1 MRDRK
6 IKQDRSTARSFWKR
20 LQLEASLWKPA
31 LIAMAISTFML
42 RFGMGILDGARTNYF
57 VNALGLNGDQVLW
70 LEGIREIPGLVLMFI
85 AALTMHFALSH
96 RAAVAVL
103 IMGVGYGLYAWVGSY
118 GALVAVAIFASL
130 GMHLWMPLHSSLAM
144 SLSPKEKAG
153 SVMGTLNGVGS
164 LAGIVGMGVL
174 ALIANVLHDL
184 SLELYYITGALFIL
198 IAGLLL
204 FRVPA
209 DVGATETDP
218 PRMLI
223 KGRYWLYYVL
233 TFFQGSRKQVL
244 HTFGML
250 VLVENFDLQ
259 VWHISAIL
267 AISSI
272 VNLVGTPYLGRLLD
286 RFGERTMLSMSY
298 SVLILCCVG
307 FAAIH
312 SVWILAALLLV
323 IKLFV
328 TLGMALSTYVYRIA
342 PQEELTPT
350 LSAGVSINHVTSV
363 GMPLVAGAL
372 LPVIGYEG
380 IFLGAAGLILISIP
394 FVLAMKVKPEALQ
407 QPVPVSAE

>member
-1 MRDRK
+1 MQNRQTEKAR
-6 IKQDRSTARSFWKR
+6 TTRSFWRR
-20 LQLEASLWKPA
+20 LRLEASLWTPA
-31 LIAMAISTFML
+31 LIAMAVSTFL
-42 RFGMGILDGARTNYF
+42 QRFGMGILDGARTNYF
-57 VNALGLNGDQVLW
+57 VNALGLSGDQVLW
-70 LEGIREIPGLVLMFI
+70 LEGIREIPGLALMFI
-85 AALTMHFALSH
+85 AALTMHLALSH

-103 IMGVGYGLYAWVGSY
+103 IMGLGYGLYALVGSY
-118 GALVAVAIFASL
+118 GALLAVAVFASL
-130 GMHLWMPLHSSLAM
+130 GMHMWMPLHKSLAM

-164 LAGIVGMGVL
+164 LAGIVGMGIL
-174 ALIANVLHDL
+174 ALIANVLPDVA
-184 SLELYYITGALFIL
+184 LELYYIVGALLIM
-198 IAGLLL
+198 IAGLFL
-204 FRVPA
+204 FRVPS
-209 DVGATETDP
+209 DVGTTKTAP

-250 VLVENFDLQ
+250 VLVGNFDLE
-259 VWHISAIL
+259 VWQISAIL
-267 AISSI
+267 AVSSV
-272 VNLVGTPYLGRLLD
+272 VNLVGAPYLGRLLD
-286 RFGERTMLSMSY
+286 RFGERKMLSISY
-298 SVLILCCVG
+298 SVLMLCCVG
-307 FAAIH
+307 FATIH
-312 SVWILAALLLV
+312 TVWVLVALLLV

-328 TLGMALSTYVYRIA
+328 TLGIALSTYVYRIA

-372 LPVIGYEG
+372 LPMIGYEG

-394 FVLAMKVKPEALQ
+394 FLMAMKVKSEPRR

>member
-1 MRDRK
+1 MQKGHVKRD
-6 IKQDRSTARSFWKR
+6 SHSVRSFWRR
-20 LQLEASLWKPA
+20 LQLEASLWTPA
-31 LIAMAISTFML
+31 LVAMALSTFMQ
-42 RFGMGILDGARTNYF
+42 RFGMGILDGTRTNYF
-57 VNALGLNGDQVLW
+57 VNALGLSGNQVLW
-70 LEGIREIPGLVLMFI
+70 LEGIREIPGLALMFI

-103 IMGVGYGLYAWVGSY
+103 IMGVGYSLYAWVGSY
-118 GALVAVAIFASL
+118 GALLAVAVFASL
-130 GMHLWMPLHSSLAM
+130 GMHMWMPIHSSLAM

-174 ALIANVLHDL
+174 ALIANVLPDL
-184 SLELYYITGALFIL
+184 SLEFYYITGALFIL
-198 IAGLLL
+198 IAGLFL
-204 FRVPA
+204 FRVPS
-209 DVGATETDP
+209 DVGATKTDP

-223 KGRYWLYYVL
+223 QDRYWLYYVL
-233 TFFQGSRKQVL
+233 TFLQGSRKQVL

-259 VWHISAIL
+259 VWQISAIL
-267 AISSI
+267 AVSSI
-272 VNLVGTPYLGRLLD
+272 VNLIGAPYLGRLLD
-286 RFGERTMLSMSY
+286 RLGERTMLSISY
-298 SVLILCCVG
+298 SVLILCCLG
-307 FAAIH
+307 FATIH
-312 SVWILAALLLV
+312 SVWILVVLLIV
-323 IKLFV
+323 VKLFV

-394 FVLAMKVKPEALQ
+394 FVMAMKVNPETHQ
-407 QPVPVSAE
+407 QPVAVSAD

>member
-1 MRDRK
+1 MQNRQTEK
-6 IKQDRSTARSFWKR
+6 ARTTR
-20 LQLEASLWKPA
+20 SLWRRLRLDASPWTPA
-31 LIAMAISTFML
+31 LIALAVSAFL
-42 RFGMGILDGARTNYF
+42 QRFGMGILDGARTNYF
-57 VNALGLNGDQVLW
+57 VNALGLSGDQVLW
-70 LEGIREIPGLVLMFI
+70 LEGIREIPGLALMFI
-85 AALTMHFALSH
+85 AALTMHLVLSH

-103 IMGVGYGLYAWVGSY
+103 IMGLGYGLYALVGSY
-118 GALVAVAIFASL
+118 GALLAVAVFASL
-130 GMHLWMPLHSSLAM
+130 GMHMWMPLHKSLAM

-164 LAGIVGMGVL
+164 LAGIVGMGIL
-174 ALIANVLHDL
+174 ALIANVLPDVA
-184 SLELYYITGALFIL
+184 LELYYIVGALLIM
-198 IAGLLL
+198 IAGLFL
-204 FRVPA
+204 FRVPS
-209 DVGATETDP
+209 DVGTTKTAP

-250 VLVENFDLQ
+250 VLVGNFDLE
-259 VWHISAIL
+259 VWQISAIL
-267 AISSI
+267 AVSSV
-272 VNLVGTPYLGRLLD
+272 VNLVGAPYLGRLLD
-286 RFGERTMLSMSY
+286 RFGERKMLSISY
-298 SVLILCCVG
+298 SVLMLCCVG
-307 FAAIH
+307 FATIH
-312 SVWILAALLLV
+312 TVWVLVALLLV

-328 TLGMALSTYVYRIA
+328 TLGIALSTYVYRIA

-372 LPVIGYEG
+372 LPMIGYEG

-394 FVLAMKVKPEALQ
+394 FVMAMKVKSEPRR

>member
-1 MRDRK
+1 MQDQK
-6 IKQDRSTARSFWKR
+6 VKQEGHAVRSFWKR
-20 LQLEASLWKPA
+20 LQLEASLWTPA
-31 LIAMAISTFML
+31 LIAMAISTFMQ

-57 VNALGLNGDQVLW
+57 VNSLGLSGDQVLW
-70 LEGIREIPGLVLMFI
+70 LEGIREIPGLALMFI

-103 IMGVGYGLYAWVGSY
+103 IMGVGYGLYAWVGTY
-118 GALVAVAIFASL
+118 WALLAVSVFASL
-130 GMHLWMPLHSSLAM
+130 GMHMWLPLHSSLAM

-174 ALIANVLHDL
+174 ALVANVLPDL
-184 SLELYYITGALFIL
+184 SLELYYIIGALFIL
-198 IAGLLL
+198 IAGFLL
-204 FRVPA
+204 FRVPT
-209 DVGATETDP
+209 DVGATESDP

-223 KGRYWLYYVL
+223 NGRYWLYYVL

-250 VLVENFDLQ
+250 VLVGNFNLQ
-259 VWHISAIL
+259 VWQISAIL

-272 VNLVGTPYLGRLLD
+272 INLVGTPYLGRLLD
-286 RFGERTMLSMSY
+286 RFGERTMLSISY
-298 SVLILCCVG
+298 SVLMLCCMG
-307 FAAIH
+307 FATIH
-312 SVWILAALLLV
+312 NVWILVALLLV

-350 LSAGVSINHVTSV
+350 LSAGVSINHITSV
-363 GMPLVAGAL
+363 GMPLLAGAL
-372 LPVIGYEG
+372 LPLIGYEG
-380 IFLGAAGLILISIP
+380 IFLGTSGLILISIP
-394 FVLAMKVKPEALQ
+394 FVLAMKVKPETLQ